1 MAQVNLLPWREQRR
15 AELKTQFFVVLGV
28 MALVGVVLVSSVNGL
43 VQKKI
48 GIQDARN
55 ELIKIGQAGL
65 EEDIETITKLEKQRD
80 QLTGRLRVIQDLQG
94 KRSVI
99 VHQLDE
105 ITRIIPDGIY
115 LTKLTKEGEKFQVE
129 GIAQVNAQI
138 SHLLRNFSHSVW
150 FKDPVL
156 AGVDA
161 REGQDSASRG
171 NHFALSVLEN
181 IPGGEQ
187 VNNPEMALSGTNG
200 S

>member
-1 MAQVNLLPWREQRR
+1 MAHVNLLPWREQRR
-15 AELKTQFFVVLGV
+15 AELKTQFFIVLGA
-28 MALVGVVLVSSVNGL
+28 MAL
-43 VQKKI
+43 I
-48 GIQDARN
+48 GIVLILTINGFIREEIQMQNARN
-55 ELIKIGQAGL
+55 DLIRAGQAGL
-65 EEDIETITKLEKQRD
+65 EQDIATITQLEKQRD

-105 ITRIIPDGIY
+105 LARMIPDGVY
-115 LTKLTKEGEKFQVE
+115 LTKLSKEEGKFQVE
-129 GIAQVNAQI
+129 GMAQANAQI

-161 REGQDSASRG
+161 TEDQDSKSRG
-171 NHFALSVLEN
+171 NHFALTVLEN
-181 IPGGEQ
+181 IPSAE
-187 VNNPEMALSGTNG
+187 EAKKTDMASNGTNG

>member
-28 MALVGVVLVSSVNGL
+28 MALIGVVLILTVNGF

-48 GIQDARN
+48 EIQNARN
-55 ELIKIGQAGL
+55 ELVKVGQSGL
-65 EEDIETITKLEKQRD
+65 EQDIETIMKLEKQRD

-105 ITRIIPDGIY
+105 LARIIPDGVY
-115 LTKLTKEGEKFQVE
+115 LTKLAKQGEKFQVE
-129 GIAQVNAQI
+129 GIAQANAQI
-138 SHLLRNFSHSVW
+138 SHLLRNFSHSPW

-156 AGVDA
+156 AGVDSTSDQNSTA
-161 REGQDSASRG
+161 RG
-171 NHFALSVLEN
+171 NHFSLSVLEN
-181 IPGGEQ
+181 IPGAEE
-187 VNNPEMALSGTNG
+187 VKNSDMVSSGTNG